1 MLSAT
6 RSEGGCGTILAKGAA
21 KPHSLMSL
29 IPLWLSLLIG
39 LTRADPGKSG
49 RTIATPRKPGGACGP
64 DSGALFHASIRPHEG
79 SLSSSLIPAGRLGAA
94 PSGGADGRETEL

>member
-6 RSEGGCGTILAKGAA
+6 RSDGGCGTILAKGAA
-21 KPHSLMSL
+21 KPHSIMSL

-49 RTIATPRKPGGACGP
+49 RTIATHRKPGGHVAPIAARCSTPLSGP
-64 DSGALFHASIRPHEG
+64 MRGRYRPH
-79 SLSSSLIPAGRLGAA
+79 
-94 PSGGADGRETEL
+94 